1 MSTLKNARLLLFAL
15 ATLVCFSMVS
25 HHKAYAAVDCSTF
38 PNGGASTSP
47 EGLIVRA
54 QVLKAGGIFQ
64 ANTTTTNGYTMELKS
79 GGGTKPAGIAW
90 TGNDGWLDSN
100 HSSIYDNVT
109 FSPTAN
115 YCSTGTYSYQT
126 GDFILKFGG
135 TSKGKPLKEFPL
147 KYTSYNKT
155 QDYSKFS
162 GIGSDYSR
170 YWLLYCGSLT
180 DTSAISGR
188 LFTATM
194 KGNPSGTKAGGYWVV
209 TFTAAQPGLNAPEAS
224 SISWNLKN
232 FKNGQTAIVYAT
244 YIEPTT
250 TISTSSSSTLG
261 SAYPGTSVTLTNN
274 INVSNVQ
281 GTGTDGYSFDIT
293 DTSVGGTLPGTGTA
307 SGTKKYT
314 DGNLSSPYVFTI
326 PSNTTASKYCRKISI
341 SNNASYASVS
351 NAITEACVN
360 VTYRT
365 TTISTSS
372 SSTLG
377 SAYPG
382 TSVTLTNNINVSN
395 VQGTGTDGYSFDIT
409 DTSVG
414 GTLPGTG
421 TASGTKKYTD
431 GNLSSPY
438 VFTIPS
444 NTTAS
449 KYCRKISISNNASY
463 ASVSNA
469 ITEACV
475 NVTYPPVLTCSN
487 SDYQETGFNGTI
499 GYTVTNNNSTSI
511 TYGVNA
517 SINSLTS
524 LSITPSN
531 SIPVT
536 SNSAV
541 NGTVSF
547 GTPLPI
553 GQYTLKINLTDNGN
567 QVATVNCG
575 LNIVL
580 RPYFKVYGGGVM
592 TGSNFMNSNGT
603 CTNNTSANIVA
614 FNNGTN
620 GSSTDQ
626 AIFSSGYVYGM
637 GSQQSTTSSGTSLL
651 TFANTPNTPNTIFGN
666 YGAIGGSFE
675 GIQCMPDYYS
685 QLKSLQGALVDTATS
700 PNIYNF
706 NQGVN
711 IYTGGDV
718 KISGNITLTNTI
730 TSAGLPFM
738 YIIAYGHDI
747 YIDNV
752 VNEVDAVL
760 IAEPNNGTGGHIYT
774 CEDNQNNAF
783 SSCKNKPLTIKG
795 ALLASQVYLL
805 RTGYNNF
812 TASSSVNA
820 TGGCETSF
828 KGAEQICMSPL
839 YWLTNPFSEITNTT
853 TTTTDYI
860 QQLPPTL

>member
-244 YIEPTT
+244 YIEP
-250 TISTSSSSTLG
+250 
-261 SAYPGTSVTLTNN
+261 
-274 INVSNVQ
+274 
-281 GTGTDGYSFDIT
+281 
-293 DTSVGGTLPGTGTA
+293 
-307 SGTKKYT
+307 
-314 DGNLSSPYVFTI
+314 
-326 PSNTTASKYCRKISI
+326 
-341 SNNASYASVS
+341 
-351 NAITEACVN
+351 
-360 VTYRT
+360 T

>member
-1 MSTLKNARLLLFAL
+1 MAYRSMSTLKNARLLLFAL

-244 YIEPTT
+244 YIEP
-250 TISTSSSSTLG
+250 
-261 SAYPGTSVTLTNN
+261 
-274 INVSNVQ
+274 
-281 GTGTDGYSFDIT
+281 
-293 DTSVGGTLPGTGTA
+293 
-307 SGTKKYT
+307 
-314 DGNLSSPYVFTI
+314 
-326 PSNTTASKYCRKISI
+326 
-341 SNNASYASVS
+341 
-351 NAITEACVN
+351 
-360 VTYRT
+360 T